1 MDWQLI
7 VALVVG
13 IPIVVFV
20 PFLVW
25 AAAASGLLQVVVDT
39 ARRRAATRRRVVRP
53 AEQPVQEG

>member
-13 IPIVVFV
+13 IPIVIFV

-25 AAAASGLLQVVVDT
+25 AAAASGLLQVLADT
-39 ARRRAATRRRVVRP
+39 ARRRAAARRRVARP
-53 AEQPVQEG
+53 VVQPVREG